1 MPRIILII
9 IGWLAVALGTLGVFL
24 PLLPTTPFILL
35 AAWCF
40 ARSSPRFHHWLLYRP
55 WFGGYLRHWQK
66 YRAMPPGAK
75 PRAVAMILLTF
86 AISLW
91 LVNLT
96 WVRILLLI
104 ILTSPIMLVTAIII
118 KCYDGGPVLYKQV
131 RCTIYQKEFKIMKFR
146 SMRVDAEK
154 DGVAR
159 LASRNDSRITPIGK
173 FIRSCRIDELP
184 QLFNILCGDMSF
196 IGPRPERPEITAG
209 EFLEQRLRQIGL
221 AS

>member
-40 ARSSPRFHHWLLYRP
+40 ARSSPRFHRWLLYRS
-55 WFGGYLRHWQK
+55 WFGGYLRHWQE

-104 ILTSPIMLVTAIII
+104 ILTCLLIFMWRI
-118 KCYDGGPVLYKQV
+118 PV
-131 RCTIYQKEFKIMKFR
+131 
-146 SMRVDAEK
+146 VDAK
-154 DGVAR
+154 QQ
-159 LASRNDSRITPIGK
+159 K
-173 FIRSCRIDELP
+173 H
-184 QLFNILCGDMSF
+184 
-196 IGPRPERPEITAG
+196 
-209 EFLEQRLRQIGL
+209 
-221 AS
+221 

>member
-1 MPRIILII
+1 MSVIFVITIRIMPRIILI
-9 IGWLAVALGTLGVFL
+9 LGVFL

-40 ARSSPRFHHWLLYRP
+40 ARSSPRFHHWLLYRS

-104 ILTSPIMLVTAIII
+104 ILTCLLIFMWRI
-118 KCYDGGPVLYKQV
+118 PV
-131 RCTIYQKEFKIMKFR
+131 
-146 SMRVDAEK
+146 VDAK
-154 DGVAR
+154 QQ
-159 LASRNDSRITPIGK
+159 K
-173 FIRSCRIDELP
+173 H
-184 QLFNILCGDMSF
+184 
-196 IGPRPERPEITAG
+196 
-209 EFLEQRLRQIGL
+209 
-221 AS
+221 

>member
-1 MPRIILII
+1 MPRILLIA

-40 ARSSPRFHHWLLYRP
+40 ARSSPRFHRWLLYRS
-55 WFGGYLRHWQK
+55 WFGSYLRHWQK

-96 WVRILLLI
+96 WVRILLLV
-104 ILTSPIMLVTAIII
+104 ILICLLIFMWRI
-118 KCYDGGPVLYKQV
+118 PV
-131 RCTIYQKEFKIMKFR
+131 
-146 SMRVDAEK
+146 VDAK
-154 DGVAR
+154 QQ
-159 LASRNDSRITPIGK
+159 K
-173 FIRSCRIDELP
+173 H
-184 QLFNILCGDMSF
+184 
-196 IGPRPERPEITAG
+196 
-209 EFLEQRLRQIGL
+209 
-221 AS
+221 